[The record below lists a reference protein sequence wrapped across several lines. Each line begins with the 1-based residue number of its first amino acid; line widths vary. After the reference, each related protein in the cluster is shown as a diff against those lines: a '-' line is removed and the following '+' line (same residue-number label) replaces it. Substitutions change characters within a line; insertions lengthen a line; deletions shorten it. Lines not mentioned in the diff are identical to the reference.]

1 MLQPKLIAVEPL
13 DNLKLKLSYETGEA
27 RIFDAAPYVNGSW
40 YGQLADEQYFRTVRL
55 LPNGTGIEWNNG
67 QDIAPHELYELS
79 VPI

>member
-1 MLQPKLIAVEPL
+1 MLQPKLMAVEPL
-13 DNLKLKLSYETGEA
+13 DNLKLKLSYETDEV

-40 YGQLADEQYFRTVRL
+40 YGQLADVQYFRTVRL
-55 LPNGTGIEWNNG
+55 LPDGTGIEWNNG